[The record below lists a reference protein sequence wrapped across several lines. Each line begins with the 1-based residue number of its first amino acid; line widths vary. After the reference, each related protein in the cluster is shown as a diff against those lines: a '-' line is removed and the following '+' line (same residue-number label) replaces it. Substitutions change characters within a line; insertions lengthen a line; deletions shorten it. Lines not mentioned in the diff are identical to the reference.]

1 MKQKLTLY
9 HGSPNVVPVPL
20 PGKGNPHNDYG
31 PGFYC
36 TRSLDM
42 AKEWACDGPEIGWA
56 NRYVL
61 DCAGLEVLDLSDTRY
76 NILNWLAIL
85 LENRTF
91 GLSNPIP
98 SNIRDYILD
107 VFLPDYKSADLIKGY
122 RADDS
127 YFTFARDFLSNSI
140 SLSQLERAMKL
151 GLLGEQIVIKSDRAF
166 DAILFDGATGADGGL
181 FHPLRLARDKAARE
195 AYRQIRSEGLRE
207 DSLTAWDIVRNKLTS
222 NDLQIR

>member
-1 MKQKLTLY
+1 M
-9 HGSPNVVPVPL
+9 
-20 PGKGNPHNDYG
+20 
-31 PGFYC
+31 
-36 TRSLDM
+36 
-42 AKEWACDGPEIGWA
+42 
-56 NRYVL
+56 
-61 DCAGLEVLDLSDTRY
+61 
-76 NILNWLAIL
+76 
-85 LENRTF
+85 
-91 GLSNPIP
+91 SNPIP

-127 YFTFARDFLSNSI
+127 YFTFAKDFLSNSI

-181 FHPLRLARDKAARE
+181 FHPLRLSRDKAARE

>member
-1 MKQKLTLY
+1 MTTGLVQPY
-9 HGSPNVVPVPL
+9 SFQH
-20 PGKGNPHNDYG
+20 KG
-31 PGFYC
+31 
-36 TRSLDM
+36 
-42 AKEWACDGPEIGWA
+42 
-56 NRYVL
+56 
-61 DCAGLEVLDLSDTRY
+61 
-76 NILNWLAIL
+76 
-85 LENRTF
+85 
-91 GLSNPIP
+91 
-98 SNIRDYILD
+98 DYILD

-127 YFTFARDFLSNSI
+127 YFTFAKDFLSNSI

-181 FHPLRLARDKAARE
+181 FHPLRLSRDKAARE

>member
-1 MKQKLTLY
+1 M
-9 HGSPNVVPVPL
+9 
-20 PGKGNPHNDYG
+20 
-31 PGFYC
+31 
-36 TRSLDM
+36 
-42 AKEWACDGPEIGWA
+42 
-56 NRYVL
+56 
-61 DCAGLEVLDLSDTRY
+61 
-76 NILNWLAIL
+76 
-85 LENRTF
+85 
-91 GLSNPIP
+91 SNPIP

-181 FHPLRLARDKAARE
+181 FHPLRLSRDKAARE